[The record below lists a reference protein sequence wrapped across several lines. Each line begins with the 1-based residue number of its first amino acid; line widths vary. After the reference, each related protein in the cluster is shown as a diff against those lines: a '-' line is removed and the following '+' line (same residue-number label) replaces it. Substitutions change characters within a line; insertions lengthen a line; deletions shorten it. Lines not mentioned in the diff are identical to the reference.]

1 MLSRKW
7 ILIAAAVVILAVVA
21 APVWAATS
29 EDTEAADK
37 FAELFGFEDAEA
49 LAKLLNLQ
57 DEEEATLD
65 SNQADE
71 FAKALGFA
79 SAEAL
84 ADYLDRQGGEDE
96 IARLLR
102 DNQDPNELAKALGFE
117 DARELAK
124 ALDVDSRAELAAFLR
139 LKGGE
144 AELTRLLRDSEDADE
159 LAQALG
165 FKDATELAR
174 FVQPSEEGGGE
185 GELAALLSDDGA
197 GNAGSGGGGGY
208 TGVINSEVEQE
219 AESGDVALGF
229 SVSNEGDY
237 SSQCAPVVQAANTG
251 NFNNAPIFNQY
262 ASEAGDFEPG
272 GISFEVSPEL
282 AVQCEQEI
290 QQAAAASG

>member
-1 MLSRKW
+1 LRTW
-7 ILIAAAVVILAVVA
+7 IALLAAVVILAVIAV
-21 APVWAATS
+21 PVWAATS

-84 ADYLDRQGGEDE
+84 ADYLDLQGGEDE

-102 DNQDPNELAKALGFE
+102 DNQDPDELAKALGFE
-117 DARELAK
+117 DARELAV

-144 AELTRLLRDSEDADE
+144 EELARLLRDSEDANE
-159 LAQALG
+159 LAKSLG
-165 FKDATELAR
+165 FKDAAQLAR
-174 FVQPSEEGGGE
+174 FAQPSEEGGE

-197 GNAGSGGGGGY
+197 GNAGSGAGGGY

-251 NFNNAPIFNQY
+251 NFQNQASFNQY

-272 GISFEVSPEL
+272 GISFEISPEL